1 MYEPRKD
8 EGERGREERGC
19 MGRTAWATG
28 PLAEC
33 AAKASMSRRHA
44 PARPSD
50 AFRAR
55 RPSTQ
60 RQQLSTI
67 CIQTQEE
74 RERVRESGREYGVG
88 GVVRSPD
95 LLVLH
100 KGVQRHAQQRHD
112 SAAAELSDAVSVA
125 GQRGHA
131 LQRLEDQPSART
143 RARARG
149 GVVGGVRRADTIG
162 RGQGAPQSQRHD
174 LAAALQGNELDFTLE
189 RYRNATHK
197 TTLRY
202 PNLTALQIHTHG

>member
-1 MYEPRKD
+1 MRRLDPATRSERAGPAHSDSSSPQSAYKHRK
-8 EGERGREERGC
+8 RE
-19 MGRTAWATG
+19 
-28 PLAEC
+28 
-33 AAKASMSRRHA
+33 S
-44 PARPSD
+44 
-50 AFRAR
+50 
-55 RPSTQ
+55 Q
-60 RQQLSTI
+60 
-67 CIQTQEE
+67 
-74 RERVRESGREYGVG
+74 RVRERIWG
-88 GVVRSPD
+88 GWRGSQPD

-100 KGVQRHAQQRHD
+100 KGVQRQAQQRHD

-174 LAAALQGNELDFTLE
+174 LAAALQGNELDFTME

>member
-8 EGERGREERGC
+8 EGKRGREERGC

-74 RERVRESGREYGVG
+74 RERKRERVRETIWG
-88 GVVRSPD
+88 GWRGSQPD
-95 LLVLH
+95 LFVLH
-100 KGVQRHAQQRHD
+100 KGVQRHTQQRHD
-112 SAAAELSDAVSVA
+112 SAAAELSDAVSMA

-131 LQRLEDQPSART
+131 LQRLEDQPS
-143 RARARG
+143 ARARG

-174 LAAALQGNELDFTLE
+174 LAAALQENELDFTLE